1 MNKQYQIVKK
11 GTCNK
16 PKTIDQAELDKF
28 KRSGLLR
35 RFEVTE
41 LPEAIEPPSIIIGG
55 DSKPTSEISLDSEPT
70 KRTRR
75 KKK

>member
-28 KRSGLLR
+28 ERSGLIR

-41 LPEAIEPPSIIIGG
+41 LPEAVEPPSIIIGG
-55 DSKPTSEISLDSEPT
+55 DSSPNSEITLDSKPTKS
-70 KRTRR
+70 TRS

>member
-28 KRSGLLR
+28 KRSGLIR

-41 LPEAIEPPSIIIGG
+41 LPEAVEPPSIIIGG
-55 DSKPTSEISLDSEPT
+55 DSSPNSEITLDSEPT
-70 KRTRR
+70 KSTRS